1 MDKSALLFDNE
12 PTLKVSR
19 VRSCTAIVVAALLVA
34 GAIAVAL
41 IIRSDPRVTTMCPTP
56 DLGQTGGSSS
66 RIMDTDVVKDLE
78 LRDEAGDTA
87 SEALTYNSALNTVLL
102 NSPGNFSVGSAATIA
117 IDFDRSVVVMSFHED
132 QTCSVFALQ
141 EQTAETIK
149 VLVRNDQRHQ
159 VINVV
164 SDTAMTMYEVV
175 GQIPD
180 GYFQNSNGPIIRGLC
195 SGRPAQWLEVKADAG
210 HELQKRGC
218 RVECGIY
225 GGIWGCMVVCTF

>member
-12 PTLKVSR
+12 ATLKVSR
-19 VRSCTAIVVAALLVA
+19 VRSCTAIVIAALLVA

-41 IIRSDPRVTTMCPTP
+41 IIRSDHRVTTMCPTSE
-56 DLGQTGGSSS
+56 LGQDGRSSN
-66 RIMDTDVVKDLE
+66 RIMDTDVRPGTP
-78 LRDEAGDTA
+78 RDEAGETA

-132 QTCSVFALQ
+132 QTCLVFALQ

-149 VLVRNDQRHQ
+149 ALVRNDQQHQ
-159 VINVV
+159 VINIV
-164 SDTAMTMYEVV
+164 SDTAMTMYDVV
-175 GQIPD
+175 GEIPD

-195 SGRPAQWLEVKADAG
+195 SGRPAQWMAVKANSG
-210 HELQKRGC
+210 HDLQKRGC
-218 RVECGIY
+218 SVQCGY
-225 GGIWGCMVVCTF
+225 FGGVWGCRVVCRF